1 MSTLPPPVEIETIT
15 LLAAR
20 QQHPECFPP
29 PSRRSA
35 HHQASNSREHK
46 VAVLIKAS
54 LDAAVELDWLKNVA
68 GVKLEQRDTC
78 KQIISR
84 IYAACEEMGIVIDV
98 EDVAGHY
105 CDEGN

>member
-1 MSTLPPPVEIETIT
+1 MSPLPPPVEIETIT

-20 QQHPECFPP
+20 QRHPECFPA

-54 LDAAVELDWLKNVA
+54 LDAAVELDWLKNLRGVPQEQLNTCEQIVA
-68 GVKLEQRDTC
+68 
-78 KQIISR
+78 R
-84 IYAACEEMGIVIDV
+84 IYSACEAMGVTVGAID
-98 EDVAGHY
+98 EVAS
-105 CDEGN
+105 